1 MDLNGLVEISSVSKL
16 PSQVLKRTTKY
27 TDARLKATK
36 VNSNFI
42 VILATLLVV
51 SIIIVIV
58 ARHGHLQYHFHPGG
72 NKQVDKCTAILEA
85 TSAVC
90 VKVNT
95 CIPSQ
100 GRKLLIEDN
109 GRRCKRC

>member
-1 MDLNGLVEISSVSKL
+1 MDLNGLVEISSVLKL

-42 VILATLLVV
+42 IILVTLLVV

-85 TSAVC
+85 TT

-95 CIPSQ
+95 CILSQ
-100 GRKLLIEDN
+100 GVKEGEN
-109 GRRCKRC
+109 F